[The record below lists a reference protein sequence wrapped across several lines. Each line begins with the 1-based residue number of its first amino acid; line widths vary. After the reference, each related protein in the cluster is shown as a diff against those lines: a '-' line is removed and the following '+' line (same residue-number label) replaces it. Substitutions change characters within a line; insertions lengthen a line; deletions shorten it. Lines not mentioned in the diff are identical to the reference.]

1 MHIACLPAF
10 IALGQARAGK
20 VNLLGISTSRRSPL
34 LPDVPTLVEQGFPDV
49 VGTAWM
55 GVVAPA
61 KTPKPLLDL
70 MSTMVIDALRQP
82 DVVEMLGKQMVE
94 VIAGTPEQYTAFVR
108 DDIRRWKPVIE
119 RNKIVLEE

>member
-1 MHIACLPAF
+1 
-10 IALGQARAGK
+10 
-20 VNLLGISTSRRSPL
+20 
-34 LPDVPTLVEQGFPDV
+34 
-49 VGTAWM
+49 M